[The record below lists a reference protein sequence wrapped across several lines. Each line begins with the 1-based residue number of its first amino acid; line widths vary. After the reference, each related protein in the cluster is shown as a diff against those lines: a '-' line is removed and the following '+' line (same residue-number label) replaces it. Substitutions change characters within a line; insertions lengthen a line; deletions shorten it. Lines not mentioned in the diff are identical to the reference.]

1 MMSLTVGFCAQE
13 VRQGRRAAQNVQ
25 SNPDPDED
33 VLDATLGDMAVEA
46 HNSAVSNEHEQVR
59 CSRVIL
65 KGLASCKTKELFIL
79 TRYLNLFL
87 RFYPY
92 I

>member
-1 MMSLTVGFCAQE
+1 MMSLTVGFCTQE

-33 VLDATLGDMAVEA
+33 VLDDTLGDMAVEA
-46 HNSAVSNEHEQVR
+46 NNPPISNEHKQVR

-65 KGLASCKTKELFIL
+65 KGLASSKTKKLLIL
-79 TRYLNLFL
+79 T
-87 RFYPY
+87 